1 MSLLPKRR
9 WRRFS
14 LRSALFAFAIAS
26 VWLGWNVHRVR
37 QRAAA
42 LKHLQ
47 RGVAVDLGTAENPA
61 KPWRDVPLVWRWLGA
76 EPVLAI
82 YLPADGPFTE
92 KDRESLEAL
101 FPEATVHLPRT
112 GTMGGP

>member
-1 MSLLPKRR
+1 
-9 WRRFS
+9 
-14 LRSALFAFAIAS
+14 
-26 VWLGWNVHRVR
+26 
-37 QRAAA
+37 
-42 LKHLQ
+42 
-47 RGVAVDLGTAENPA
+47 
-61 KPWRDVPLVWRWLGA
+61 
-76 EPVLAI
+76 VLAI